1 MGNQTKREIHMNL
14 PKIALIGVVVA
25 GAAYVGLMLLGFI
38 AKGILGL
45 IPLIVF
51 GFALLLF
58 IGVIVDRMSNKED
71 NYYEKNVRD

>member
-1 MGNQTKREIHMNL
+1 MNL

>member
-1 MGNQTKREIHMNL
+1 MNL

-58 IGVIVDRMSNKED
+58 IGVIVDRMSNTED